1 MLLFCTRGVRLTYDY
16 DDGFPAVV
24 EEALEGFFAKKAV
37 KLISDVG
44 VSISIQSI
52 DSLSLS
58 SLHLYYTIFILIL
71 ILIFILI
78 LILMLPLTLLII
90 SLHRFRSL
98 LLPHFILSIFTFCV
112 D

>member
-1 MLLFCTRGVRLTYDY
+1 MRLTYDY

-71 ILIFILI
+71 IL
-78 LILMLPLTLLII
+78 MLPLTLLII

>member
-1 MLLFCTRGVRLTYDY
+1 MRLTYDY

-24 EEALEGFFAKKAV
+24 EEALDGFFAKKAV

-71 ILIFILI
+71 ILI
-78 LILMLPLTLLII
+78 LMLPLTLLII

>member
-1 MLLFCTRGVRLTYDY
+1 MRLTYDY

-24 EEALEGFFAKKAV
+24 EEALDGFFAKKAV

-58 SLHLYYTIFILIL
+58 SLHLYYTIFILK
-71 ILIFILI
+71 

-90 SLHRFRSL
+90 SLDRFRSL

>member
-1 MLLFCTRGVRLTYDY
+1 MRLTYDY

-52 DSLSLS
+52 DSLSLIA
-58 SLHLYYTIFILIL
+58 TLIL
-71 ILIFILI
+71 HDVYIDIDIDIDAASCFSHYFSSSFSFSSSSSFHSVNFYILCR
-78 LILMLPLTLLII
+78 LTPSII
-90 SLHRFRSL
+90 
-98 LLPHFILSIFTFCV
+98 
-112 D
+112 

>member
-1 MLLFCTRGVRLTYDY
+1 MRLTYDY

-24 EEALEGFFAKKAV
+24 EEALDGFFAKKAV

-71 ILIFILI
+71 IL
-78 LILMLPLTLLII
+78 MLPLTLLII

>member
-24 EEALEGFFAKKAV
+24 EEALDGFFAKKAV

-58 SLHLYYTIFILIL
+58 LIATLIL
-71 ILIFILI
+71 HDIYIDIDIDAASYSSHYFSSSFSFSSSSSFHSVNFYILCR
-78 LILMLPLTLLII
+78 LTPSTI
-90 SLHRFRSL
+90 
-98 LLPHFILSIFTFCV
+98 
-112 D
+112 

>member
-1 MLLFCTRGVRLTYDY
+1 MRLTYDY

-24 EEALEGFFAKKAV
+24 EEALDGFFAKKAV

-58 SLHLYYTIFILIL
+58 LIATLIL
-71 ILIFILI
+71 HDIYIDIDIDAASYSSHYFSSSFSFSSSSSFHSVNFYILCR
-78 LILMLPLTLLII
+78 LTPSTI
-90 SLHRFRSL
+90 
-98 LLPHFILSIFTFCV
+98 
-112 D
+112 

>member
-1 MLLFCTRGVRLTYDY
+1 MRLTYDY

-52 DSLSLS
+52 DFISLS
-58 SLHLYYTIFILIL
+58 SLHLYYT
-71 ILIFILI
+71 IFILI

>member
-1 MLLFCTRGVRLTYDY
+1 MRLTYDY

-24 EEALEGFFAKKAV
+24 EEALDGFFAKKAV

-71 ILIFILI
+71 IF
-78 LILMLPLTLLII
+78 MLPLTLLII
-90 SLHRFRSL
+90 SLHRFRSH